1 MIGLIK
7 DEIGGKVVAQFDEI
21 RPKTY
26 SYLKDDGKGTK
37 PKEQGN
43 VS

>member
-7 DEIGGKVVAQFDEI
+7 DEIGRKIVAQFDEL
-21 RPKTY
+21 RPNFY
-26 SYLKDDGKGTK
+26 SYLKDDDKGTK